1 MYIYYGTDGGEDTED
16 SIFLLSLKEAYH
28 YFSDSADRMAAS
40 TGYAIRRGASVSSEF
55 LVGNGE
61 GAGWWWLRSPGI
73 DSYNA
78 AYVASGG
85 GILEDGFGVDHS
97 GASVR
102 PALWLNLES

>member
-28 YFSDSADRMAAS
+28 YFSDSADRMAAP

-61 GAGWWWLRSPGI
+61 GAGWWWLRSSGFS
-73 DSYNA
+73 SYCA
-78 AYVASGG
+78 AYVDFDGD
-85 GILEDGFGVDHS
+85 INEDGDGVDMP
-97 GASVR
+97 GGSVR

>member
-28 YFSDSADRMAAS
+28 YFSDSADRMAAP

-61 GAGWWWLRSPGI
+61 GAGWWWLRSPGFVSSRAANVLPDGDVDEYGNLVD
-73 DSYNA
+73 DS
-78 AYVASGG
+78 
-85 GILEDGFGVDHS
+85 GV
-97 GASVR
+97 SVR

>member
-28 YFSDSADRMAAS
+28 YFSDSADRMAAP

-61 GAGWWWLRSPGI
+61 GAGGGCARLASMVAVPRLSATVATSLSPVTTLIFLVLLFAPLYG
-73 DSYNA
+73 
-78 AYVASGG
+78 
-85 GILEDGFGVDHS
+85 
-97 GASVR
+97 
-102 PALWLNLES
+102 